1 MEMGIPSI
9 SLWTGTPHYLP
20 TANPKAWRAV
30 LDRLLPILG
39 IDLDLQDLHRREDRL
54 NKQVEQAL
62 SQNPKLQRYV
72 RQLENALEV
81 KEEDDSFQSEDIIK
95 SLEDFLR
102 QHQQGG
108 PED

>member
-1 MEMGIPSI
+1 M
-9 SLWTGTPHYLP
+9 
-20 TANPKAWRAV
+20 
-30 LDRLLPILG
+30 DRLLPILG